1 MGPLTATT
9 HEWYAATTSP
19 VALPVKPWPVAH
31 QAQPTVWKQLSH
43 DAARHTGQ
51 PDVYQSL
58 NGQLTAPL
66 ERDPTGLHVLVV
78 AHHPGHNAT
87 RATVSDVGL
96 GARVPT
102 TVARTTSTGRGA
114 LSAGGCSAGLQCGRR
129 RINTSG
135 AAAVHLPRRRELL
148 APRSWQRWW
157 HITGQA
163 GCALDS
169 VRQEHERHYSMKHGY

>member
-19 VALPVKPWPVAH
+19 VALPVKPCPVAH

-87 RATVSDVGL
+87 ITTVSKSASGQGFQPRWHAPQAPAEEHSAQEVAVQACNVAAVVSTRATLRPYTSRADASCWLPAAGSVGGTSL
-96 GARVPT
+96 GRPGAHWTACAR
-102 TVARTTSTGRGA
+102 SMRGTMA
-114 LSAGGCSAGLQCGRR
+114 
-129 RINTSG
+129 
-135 AAAVHLPRRRELL
+135 
-148 APRSWQRWW
+148 
-157 HITGQA
+157 
-163 GCALDS
+163 
-169 VRQEHERHYSMKHGY
+169 